1 MGTSTNRN
9 RLNPNIPLIPDW
21 IPDEPLPEDDE
32 DGNEEPEED
41 NNETDNPEDEDAS
54 QEEQQVV
61 IEDTSN
67 RFYQSQR
74 AFKRAINST
83 SDRKGALTRVVKNYV
98 SKAGGGSG
106 NMTKRMRRSSS
117 AIARFGGFLND
128 IQKNGLDQALKGIQ
142 LDQLINKSAVEILG
156 ALMDLVCGVGALLD
170 DAITKQAYAQ
180 TIVRLDEENPGLDL
194 KSLNE
199 PQLCQ
204 MMATFLEETIVY
216 RLISDIGRS
225 LTVAT
230 FNVEESRQIEE
241 TLYQIVNGLVNA
253 TILPK
258 LQEAVKDVKSLEK
271 EMDKIYQIAFKSIIN
286 S

>member
-32 DGNEEPEED
+32 DGNEETED
-41 NNETDNPEDEDAS
+41 GNDEADNQEDDDAP
-54 QEEQQVV
+54 QEEKQVV
-61 IEDTSN
+61 IKDTSN

-98 SKAGGGSG
+98 SKAGGGSD

-128 IQKNGLDQALKGIQ
+128 IQKNGLEQALKGIQ
-142 LDQLINKSAVEILG
+142 LDQLVNKSAVEILG

-180 TIVRLDEENPGLDL
+180 TIVRVDEENPDLDL

-258 LQEAVKDVKSLEK
+258 LEEAVKDVKSLEK

>member
-21 IPDEPLPEDDE
+21 ISNEPLPETDDSKDE
-32 DGNEEPEED
+32 ETEEGNNSDDQPVEE
-41 NNETDNPEDEDAS
+41 NEPQKD
-54 QEEQQVV
+54 QQL
-61 IEDTSN
+61 IINDSN

-83 SDRKGALTRVVKNYV
+83 ADGKGALTRLVKNYV

-117 AIARFGGFLND
+117 AIARFGSFLSEV
-128 IQKNGLDQALKGIQ
+128 QQNGLEQALKGLELAQ
-142 LDQLINKSAVEILG
+142 LVNHSAVEILG

-230 FNVEESRQIEE
+230 FNAEESRRIEE
-241 TLYQIVNGLVNA
+241 TLYQIVNGFVNA

-258 LQEAVKDVKSLEK
+258 LKEAVKDIKQLEK

>member
-9 RLNPNIPLIPDW
+9 RINPNIPLIPAW
-21 IPDEPLPEDDE
+21 IPDEPLPENDETEEADDNDIE
-32 DGNEEPEED
+32 SDEVEENEPQPEQPTIND
-41 NNETDNPEDEDAS
+41 SN
-54 QEEQQVV
+54 
-61 IEDTSN
+61 N

-83 SDRKGALTRVVKNYV
+83 TDRKGALTRVVKNYV
-98 SKAGGGSG
+98 SKAGGGSS
-106 NMTKRMRRSSS
+106 NMAKRMRRSSS
-117 AIARFGGFLND
+117 AITRFGGFLSD
-128 IQKNGLDQALKGIQ
+128 IHQNGLEQALKGLQ
-142 LDQLINKSAVEILG
+142 LDQLVNKSAVEILG

-180 TIVRLDEENPGLDL
+180 TIIRLDEENPNLDL

-199 PQLCQ
+199 SQLCQ

-216 RLISDIGRS
+216 RLITDIGRS

-258 LQEAVKDVKSLEK
+258 LQEKIKNIETLEK

>member
-21 IPDEPLPEDDE
+21 IPDEPLPDDE
-32 DGNEEPEED
+32 DGNEETEEG
-41 NNETDNPEDEDAS
+41 NEETDSPENEDAP

-180 TIVRLDEENPGLDL
+180 TIVRLDEENPGLDI

-258 LQEAVKDVKSLEK
+258 LHEAVKDVKSLEK